1 MVHVRATARPPRAA
15 SSSAVPAP
23 GPSHAAVRLPR
34 RGSDANDAAAGSAAG
49 SARGLHAAA
58 PRCPSGGLHAAAA
71 RCAARCALP
80 AAAAAAAGWDVSRP
94 GADAHAGGA
103 EARARDVRHRT
114 TNCPAA
120 PAAAG
125 AVGEGFVIYLYQLLC
140 YYTVMKILL
149 VAGRVAGRRFPLPV
163 GAPVP
168 LASGRVPTW
177 TWVATASS
185 EANSE
190 SDSSE
195 TGP

>member
-23 GPSHAAVRLPR
+23 GPSHAAVRATR
-34 RGSDANDAAAGSAAG
+34 RGSDANDAAAGCTG
-49 SARGLHAAA
+49 RSARGLHAAA